1 MKKGPSSVMLWFA
14 EDQTKP
20 KEVEMECIT
29 REGRVFDVG
38 SLYAEFS
45 QLQDPR
51 KARGKRYE
59 LATVL
64 VLLVLAKICGEDKPS
79 GIADWAKHRLEW
91 LCEVLKLERKSMP
104 HRSSYERIMDQVVSW
119 EEMEQLVSRVLSG
132 KRYFGKQVVVAVDGK
147 VLRGTLNEKQEGV
160 YLLAAYLPGEGIVLM
175 EVAIKG
181 KGQEIEAAP
190 QVLKSID
197 LRDKVVLGDALHT
210 QRAVSIQIVE
220 AGGEY
225 VWFVKGNQPQLEEN
239 LRLWFGPD
247 PEPIPGQAYPAKD
260 FETAHSVSKGHG
272 RIEQRTLTVSSQL
285 KDFLDWPYQEQ
296 VFKLE
301 RRFIITKTGEVEEQI
316 VYGITSLTREE
327 VSPHRLLQM
336 TRSYWGIENGLHYRR
351 DVTLQEDHTRM
362 TRKNAARVMACLNNL
377 VLGLLIGKMKYR
389 YLPPARRFFAAHPD
403 QALALL
409 SRL

>member
-1 MKKGPSSVMLWFA
+1 
-14 EDQTKP
+14 
-20 KEVEMECIT
+20 MESNT
-29 REGRVFDVG
+29 SEGQLFDVG
-38 SLYAEFS
+38 SLHAEFC
-45 QLQDPR
+45 QLRDSR
-51 KARGKRYE
+51 KARGKRYPLE
-59 LATVL
+59 MIMTLM
-64 VLLVLAKICGEDKPS
+64 VLAKVCGEDKPS
-79 GIADWAKHRLEW
+79 GIAEWVKHRMEW
-91 LCEVLKLERKSMP
+91 LCDVLQLAWKRMP
-104 HRSSYERIMDQVVSW
+104 HRSSYERIMEQVVNG
-119 EEMEQLVSRVLSG
+119 EELEELVSRILSG
-132 KRYFGKQVVVAVDGK
+132 KRYFGKQVLVAIDGK
-147 VLRGTLNEKQEGV
+147 VMRGTLNEKQEGL

-175 EVAIKG
+175 EVAIQG

-197 LRDKVVLGDALHT
+197 LRDKVVMGDALHT
-210 QRAVSIQIVE
+210 QRAVSLQIVE

-247 PEPIPGQAYPAKD
+247 PDPIPGQSYPPKD
-260 FETAHSVSKGHG
+260 FETAQKVNKGHG

-301 RRFIITKTGEVEEQI
+301 RRFIFPKTGEVQEQV

-327 VSPHRLLQM
+327 VSPQKLLQM

-362 TRKNAARVMACLNNL
+362 TRKNAARVMACFNNL

-389 YLPPARRFFAAHPD
+389 YLPSARRFFAAHPA

-409 SRL
+409 TRL

>member
-1 MKKGPSSVMLWFA
+1 
-14 EDQTKP
+14 
-20 KEVEMECIT
+20 MECNT
-29 REGRVFDVG
+29 EAGVVFDVG
-38 SLYAEFS
+38 SLYAGFCE
-45 QLQDPR
+45 LVDPR
-51 KARGKRYE
+51 KARGKRYRLE
-59 LATVL
+59 TMLTL
-64 VLLVLAKICGEDKPS
+64 IVLAKVCGEDKPS
-79 GIADWAKHRLEW
+79 GMAEWAKHRLEW
-91 LCEVLKLERKSMP
+91 LCTMLQLERKTMP
-104 HRSSYERIMDQVVSW
+104 HRSSYERILDGVSW
-119 EEMEQLVSRVLSG
+119 EEVEQLVSQVLSG
-132 KRYFGKQVVVAVDGK
+132 KRYLGKQVLVAIDGK

-175 EVAIKG
+175 EVAIQG
-181 KGQEIEAAP
+181 KGQELEAAP

-197 LRDKVVLGDALHT
+197 LRDKVVIGDALHT

-239 LRLWFGPD
+239 LRLWFGAD
-247 PEPIPGQAYPAKD
+247 PEPIPGQAYPPKD
-260 FETAHSVSKGHG
+260 FETVQSVNKGHG

-301 RRFIITKTGEVEEQI
+301 RRFIFTKTGEVEEQV

-327 VSPHRLLQM
+327 VSPQKLLQM

-351 DVTLQEDHTRM
+351 DVTLHEDRTRM

-377 VLGLLIGKMKYR
+377 VLSLLIGKLKYR

-409 SRL
+409 TRL